1 MESNAWVENVST
13 VQRLYAAFGR
23 GDIGSVI
30 AALSPDVVWG
40 EPDNPFNPA
49 AGTWRGHAG
58 FLEWA
63 SIGRQSEEIL
73 QLEPRQFIAQ
83 GDMVAVVGHT
93 ACIARPTGR
102 GYETD
107 FVHLVTLRGERSLAS
122 KNSSTPMW
130 RPKPSDRESS
140 AATTVEL
147 AQHRPGA
154 ARVPRAE
161 FVAGPLTRAEGP

>member
-73 QLEPRQFIAQ
+73 RLEPRQFIAQ

-102 GYETD
+102 SYETD
-107 FVHLVTLRGERSLAS
+107 FVHLVTLRGGKITRFQEFFDTYVAAEAFRS
-122 KNSSTPMW
+122 
-130 RPKPSDRESS
+130 
-140 AATTVEL
+140 
-147 AQHRPGA
+147 
-154 ARVPRAE
+154 
-161 FVAGPLTRAEGP
+161 

>member
-73 QLEPRQFIAQ
+73 RLEPRQFIAQ

-107 FVHLVTLRGERSLAS
+107 FVHLVTLRGGEDHSLPRILRHLCGGRSLPIVS
-122 KNSSTPMW
+122 RRQQRRSSLRCT
-130 RPKPSDRESS
+130 D
-140 AATTVEL
+140 
-147 AQHRPGA
+147 
-154 ARVPRAE
+154 RVPPVSPAPSSLPAR
-161 FVAGPLTRAEGP
+161 